1 MEIVFLGTTAAV
13 PTKERNHPA
22 IALLYQGEVILWDCG
37 EGTQRQLIKAGVNF
51 MRISKIFITHLHGD
65 HFLGL
70 PGLIQT
76 FGFMGREKEL
86 LIFGPPGIEQLVRAI
101 LSLGYYERE
110 FDIEVRELTPG
121 VVWEEKSYAIEAFE
135 VKHSAKTFG
144 LLFRE
149 KKPRRFLREKAEA
162 LGIPPGPLYKRLQ
175 MGESVVWNGRVIT
188 PDMVL
193 GEPKKGF
200 RIVYTSDTRVVD
212 IADLAQEAVIIHDS
226 TFSEEHIDKAE
237 ENLHSTAKEAAE
249 IAKKSNAKAL
259 FLTHISPRYKDPN
272 PLLKEAK
279 EIFEPS
285 YLAEDLM
292 RVNLREF
299 FSGK

>member
-13 PTKERNHPA
+13 PTRERNHPA
-22 IALLYQGEVILWDCG
+22 IALLYGGEVILWDCG
-37 EGTQRQLIKAGVNF
+37 EGTQRQLIRAGVNF
-51 MRISKIFITHLHGD
+51 MRVSKIFITHLHGD

-76 FGFMGREKEL
+76 FGFMGREKKL
-86 LIFGPPGIEQLVRAI
+86 LIFGPPGIEQLASAI

-110 FDIEVRELTPG
+110 FEIEVRELSSG

-144 LLFRE
+144 LIFRE
-149 KKPRRFLREKAEA
+149 KKPRRFLRERAEA
-162 LGIPPGPLYKRLQ
+162 LGIPPGPLYKKLQ
-175 MGESVVWNGRVIT
+175 MGESVLWNGRVIT
-188 PDMVL
+188 PEMVL

-200 RIVYTSDTRVVD
+200 KVVYTSDTRGLEIV
-212 IADLAQEAVIIHDS
+212 AELAKEAVVIHDS
-226 TFSEEHIDKAE
+226 TFSEEHRDKAE

-249 IAKKSNAKAL
+249 IAKKANARAL
-259 FLTHISPRYKDPN
+259 FLTHISPRYKDPS
-272 PLLKEAK
+272 PLLKEAR
-279 EIFEPS
+279 EVFERS
-285 YLAEDLM
+285 YIAEDLM

-299 FSGK
+299 FS